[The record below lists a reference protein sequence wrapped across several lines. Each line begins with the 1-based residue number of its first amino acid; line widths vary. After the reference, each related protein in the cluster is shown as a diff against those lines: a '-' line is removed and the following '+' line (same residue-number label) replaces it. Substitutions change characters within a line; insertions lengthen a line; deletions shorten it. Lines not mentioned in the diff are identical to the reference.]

1 MKTNTTTFQSSNV
14 KTKPNPKRRAM
25 TMNDK
30 PSTPTTTT
38 EDELRLHERED
49 HRQDSRHP
57 WLTRSPKIIIHTDKV
72 LFIHPI

>member
-1 MKTNTTTFQSSNV
+1 
-14 KTKPNPKRRAM
+14 M